1 MHAALAIATARGGS
15 RRLRRARGGFTLIEI
30 LVVIAILATLLSLL
44 LPAARGTIASARSFR
59 CQMAL
64 RGVAFDF
71 ANFADDQLHPNRGD
85 DESLGGGRAFRLET
99 FVEYEYS
106 VDEFWSW
113 GPEETYTLPDLR
125 GNDPLRCPEVK
136 GNIVL
141 SRGLPC
147 SQGAIGPPRN
157 VSFGFNERLRRSER
171 QLAAGGSQW
180 VVLTS
185 RILEGNGSVSP
196 AQVPLSW
203 DVDGARAVQVSSNPL
218 FSTPSLDSPQ
228 MFANN
233 RYWYPGL
240 RHNGGLNVSFVDGHV
255 ASTRAPLEQG
265 DWAWGFEPVR

>member
-1 MHAALAIATARGGS
+1 MAARLVIPPMRPAIRG
-15 RRLRRARGGFTLIEI
+15 RRRAPRGFTLVEI

-71 ANFADDQLHPNRGD
+71 ANFADDQLHPDRGD
-85 DESLGGGRAFRLET
+85 DASLGGGRAFRLET
-99 FVEYEYS
+99 FVEYEYG

-125 GNDPLRCPEVK
+125 GNDPLRCPEIK
-136 GNIVL
+136 GNITL
-141 SRGLPC
+141 TRGLPC

-157 VSFGFNERLRRSER
+157 VSYGFNERLRRSER

-180 VVLTS
+180 VMLTS
-185 RILEGNGSVSP
+185 RILEGNGTVSP
-196 AQVPLSW
+196 AQLPLSW
-203 DVDGARAVQVSSNPL
+203 DVDGARAVQMNSNPL
-218 FSTPSLDSPQ
+218 FSTPSLDSPL
-228 MFANN
+228 MYANN
-233 RYWYPGL
+233 RYWYPGM
-240 RHNGGLNVSFVDGHV
+240 RHNGGMNVSFVDGHV
-255 ASTRAPLEQG
+255 ASTRSPLGEG